1 MFDTVK
7 LRQAWHGCLT
17 LSTCRA
23 KLIGVSPAASPF
35 DVREALLAAARSE
48 LAEHGR
54 SAISLRAVA
63 RRAGVSHAAPKHH
76 FGDRAG
82 LLTAIAIEGF
92 QALTQT
98 LQQVSHPDPQ
108 HQLAALGDAYVDFGL
123 ANPALFEL
131 MFQPRELQSSNA
143 DLVRAQGEAI
153 GTLSAAVGQFAEAD
167 DASSATPALAL
178 ISWALA
184 HGLAVLASDGAL
196 RTAAGADNGD
206 AVDLAHALISLFA
219 QNITLA
225 QASRD

>member
-1 MFDTVK
+1 M
-7 LRQAWHGCLT
+7 
-17 LSTCRA
+17 
-23 KLIGVSPAASPF
+23 SPAASPF

-98 LQQVSHPDPQ
+98 LQQVSQPDPQ

-131 MFQPRELQSSNA
+131 MFRPSELQTGNA
-143 DLVRAQGEAI
+143 NLVRAQGEAI
-153 GTLSAAVGQFAEAD
+153 GTLNAAVGQSSAAD
-167 DASSATPALAL
+167 DAPSATPPLAL

-196 RTAAGADNGD
+196 RTAAGAENRG
-206 AVDLAHALISLFA
+206 AAELAHALTHLFA
-219 QNITLA
+219 EKMLLA